1 MATTTCQTIC
11 GAIGIV
17 APGREHDCYPLI
29 VMQHYA
35 EEGAHDGI
43 SQCNK
48 PSDISSSTTPSVS
61 PGKAC
66 GILTLML
73 EDVSQLQEFY
83 KTLTPFA
90 GTSNCIGDH
99 PTYP

>member
-1 MATTTCQTIC
+1 MVTNTCQTIC

-29 VMQHYA
+29 MMQHCA
-35 EEGAHDGI
+35 EEGAHGGI

-48 PSDISSSTTPSVS
+48 QSDIPLSTTSSVS

-66 GILTLML
+66 GMTF
-73 EDVSQLQEFY
+73 DFD
-83 KTLTPFA
+83 A
-90 GTSNCIGDH
+90 
-99 PTYP
+99 